1 MRAFQ
6 DICQLQRSIELL
18 SSQPVE
24 SEGRSYIIIRIA
36 GEGQPQQV
44 LLHSMIWTTQQTWSL
59 NLTGAFQDIYQLQRS
74 IELLS
79 SQPVESKG
87 RSYIIIRIAGEG
99 QPQQVLLHS
108 MIWTT
113 QQTWSLNLTGVPL
126 EDKLSHI

>member
-6 DICQLQRSIELL
+6 DYTYELQ
-18 SSQPVE
+18 SSQLVE
-24 SEGRSYIIIRIA
+24 SEGRSYIIIRI
-36 GEGQPQQV
+36 
-44 LLHSMIWTTQQTWSL
+44 T
-59 NLTGAFQDIYQLQRS
+59 
-74 IELLS
+74 
-79 SQPVESKG
+79 
-87 RSYIIIRIAGEG
+87 GEG